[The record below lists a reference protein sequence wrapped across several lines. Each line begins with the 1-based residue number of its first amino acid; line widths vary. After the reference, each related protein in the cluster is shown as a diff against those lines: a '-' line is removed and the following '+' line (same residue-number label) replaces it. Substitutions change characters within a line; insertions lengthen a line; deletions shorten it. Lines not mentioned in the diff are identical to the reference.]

1 MKASGIEFV
10 VLAAGKSTRNYPHS
24 KGLPHKSLMPIGSV
38 KIIDKIM
45 REPIEAGI
53 KGISVVVSD
62 EKAREAFEACFT
74 RDKKVEEKFEKSG
87 NTVGLELL
95 QSLYIPDDVRIRY
108 VIQRE
113 PKGLAHAIGLAAA
126 EAPGRPVIWR
136 YPDDLVMNRHVRRGG
151 KSFVARLIE
160 KYVADGCGGSL
171 FATRKVAD
179 PSRWGVIDNGVFLEK
194 SKTTKSRE
202 CSCVAVAVD
211 ADFAGILADVARRA
225 DTPGTKEYGMWE
237 DGGEIH
243 FAEYINQFVASRPG
257 AGIRAFPLSRDDIY
271 LDGGTIQ
278 GYEEAILYSLL
289 HESRF
294 ARENRRVAKAQ
305 FGWRKWLS
313 RSGPFLR
320 R

>member
-1 MKASGIEFV
+1 LKASDIEFV

-45 REPIEAGI
+45 REPIGAGI
-53 KGISVVVSD
+53 KHISIVVSD

-74 RDKKVEEKFEKSG
+74 REAKVEEKFEKSG

-95 QSLYIPDDVRIRY
+95 QSLYVPDDVKIRY

-126 EAPGRPVIWR
+126 GARGRPVIWR

-151 KSFVARLIE
+151 KPFVARLID
-160 KYVADGCGGSL
+160 KYVADGGRGNL
-171 FATRKVAD
+171 FATRKVDD
-179 PSRWGVIDNGVFLEK
+179 PSRWGVIDGGVFLEK
-194 SKTTKSRE
+194 SKTTKSRD
-202 CSCVAVAVD
+202 CSCVAVAAD
-211 ADFAGILADVARRA
+211 AGFAAVLAEAAERA
-225 DTPGTKEYGMWE
+225 DTPGTKEYEMWE
-237 DGGEIH
+237 NGTEIH
-243 FAEYINQFVASRPG
+243 FADYINDFVASDPSMR
-257 AGIRAFPLSRDDIY
+257 IRTFPMSRDDIY
-271 LDGGTIQ
+271 LDGGTIR
-278 GYEEAILYSLL
+278 GYEEAVLYSLL

-294 ARENRRVAKAQ
+294 ARENRKVAKAQ

-320 R
+320 K